1 MEQKASINL
10 ARYVNTGKVLIGSN
24 YHQRRSNMTYEEEL
38 LQAALLGMQPRPG
51 LISVLKK
58 IFRKDN

>member
-1 MEQKASINL
+1 MEQKDSTNL
-10 ARYVNTGKVLIGSN
+10 ARFVNTGKVLIGSA
-24 YHQRRSNMTYEEEL
+24 YQQRKSYMSYEEEL

-51 LISVLKK
+51 LLDVLKK